1 MPGGSTTQ
9 FLFIPEARPNN
20 RKYILALV
28 AGFWTLCLGCTAL
41 SILVDIF
48 TSGSALTILASPFI
62 IAAAWIPNFIIASLI
77 PRVQRYQRSHRY
89 LLLGAFLAGAIIAIP
104 PALLINTTLFLPAEL
119 SGAPLLT
126 LLSYGTI
133 PGIVEE
139 GIKGA
144 IVLFIFFRYRDE
156 FHDSVDGIV
165 IGALVGLGFA
175 MTEDISSFLR
185 GLGGGGIIGL
195 ALTLFMRLGLGWMNH
210 SVFTACT
217 GAGLGFARMS
227 PRGSVRRWLL
237 PIGGYVVAAGMHNTF
252 DFLATLLQALLP
264 GNLVGLLL
272 TIVPL
277 YGLTWTATAV
287 IGFVVLRG
295 WHHEADLV
303 RDELRA
309 EVATGVVTTA
319 EYLALPNPAQRRVML
334 RDTEQR
340 RSKPARRALGKLFQ
354 LEISLALQKRHT
366 ALGDPP
372 GVPQLHSEDALRA
385 RIADQRT
392 LLQGGAPAAP
402 ASGPPPLAPM
412 YPPAPPP
419 APVHLPSAGGDST
432 RPAMPPPVAVP
443 AGPRQYRLIR
453 VTGEAPGAVLALRD
467 GLTIGRNAQRAE
479 VVLADPEVSGLH
491 ARVEQNGGPPVLIDA
506 GSTNGTFVND
516 ERITSR
522 ILQPGDRV
530 RFGGVRFVVEAV

>member
-1 MPGGSTTQ
+1 
-9 FLFIPEARPNN
+9 
-20 RKYILALV
+20 
-28 AGFWTLCLGCTAL
+28 
-41 SILVDIF
+41 
-48 TSGSALTILASPFI
+48 
-62 IAAAWIPNFIIASLI
+62 
-77 PRVQRYQRSHRY
+77 
-89 LLLGAFLAGAIIAIP
+89 
-104 PALLINTTLFLPAEL
+104 
-119 SGAPLLT
+119 
-126 LLSYGTI
+126 
-133 PGIVEE
+133 
-139 GIKGA
+139 
-144 IVLFIFFRYRDE
+144 
-156 FHDSVDGIV
+156 
-165 IGALVGLGFA
+165 
-175 MTEDISSFLR
+175 
-185 GLGGGGIIGL
+185 
-195 ALTLFMRLGLGWMNH
+195 
-210 SVFTACT
+210 
-217 GAGLGFARMS
+217 
-227 PRGSVRRWLL
+227 
-237 PIGGYVVAAGMHNTF
+237 
-252 DFLATLLQALLP
+252 
-264 GNLVGLLL
+264 
-272 TIVPL
+272 
-277 YGLTWTATAV
+277 
-287 IGFVVLRG
+287 
-295 WHHEADLV
+295 
-303 RDELRA
+303 
-309 EVATGVVTTA
+309 A

-340 RSKPARRALGKLFQ
+340 RGKPARRALGKLFQ

-522 ILQPGDRV
+522 VLQPGDRV